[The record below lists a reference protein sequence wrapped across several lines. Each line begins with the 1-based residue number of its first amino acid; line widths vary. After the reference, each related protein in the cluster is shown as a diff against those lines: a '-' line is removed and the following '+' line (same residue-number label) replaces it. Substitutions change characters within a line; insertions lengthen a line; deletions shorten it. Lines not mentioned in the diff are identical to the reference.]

1 MIRRITI
8 SACLLVATS
17 VSAAAQDIPAV
28 VKVGTTV
35 SVIDDHGC
43 EIKGRVDSASDR
55 ALHLLVKKDRRE
67 IPFDSI
73 VRIEKPDGVKNGALA
88 GFLVGVSLGIMGG
101 FVDGQ
106 GSGRR
111 ANFIVVSAIGN
122 GIIWTGLGTAIDA
135 MINTRRTLYER
146 GSESHARITPMVGP
160 RTVGAAISVNWP

>member
-1 MIRRITI
+1 MNRTI
-8 SACLLVATS
+8 IVLTCLLV
-17 VSAAAQDIPAV
+17 VPVHSAVAQDIPAV

-35 SVIDDHGC
+35 SVIDDQGR

-55 ALHLLVKKDRRE
+55 ALRVLVKKDRRE

-88 GFLVGVSLGIMGG
+88 GLLVGVSLGIMGG

-111 ANFIVVSAIGN
+111 GNFVVISAIGN
-122 GIIWTGLGTAIDA
+122 GIIWAGLGTGIDA

-146 GSESHARITPMVGP
+146 GSESHARITPMIGP
-160 RTVGAAISVNWP
+160 RAVGAAVSVNWP